1 MNISNANSKII
12 LCSEYISEHENAK
25 NIEKQNSLV
34 KSGIKEFD
42 DTLFFERK
50 KVTFLIY
57 DDTYRNWADDF
68 NNLSDKIAFGCAVAG
83 TKILTVTDSLSL
95 TTLQYK
101 QCEEYADGDYVENLI
116 NTLPLYMIKISDEQF
131 VETLFLQKDKI
142 KELGIEILYLPHIE
156 CYLKCFP
163 FDKQKELLSVLSSFA
178 RDMNISIFITMTDY
192 SYWSSCDNDAIF
204 YNVLRVRDNNVAK
217 IMADDKIFDVCSL
230 DLTNDGTMRLESLT
244 STHIDPLIYTVESA
258 NGFNSFTNINIETI

>member
-1 MNISNANSKII
+1 MNITNANSEII
-12 LCSEYISEHENAK
+12 LCSEYISELENAK

-57 DDTYRNWADDF
+57 DDTYRNIAGDF

-95 TTLQYK
+95 TMLQYK

-131 VETLFLQKDKI
+131 AESLFLQKDKI
-142 KELGIEILYLPHIE
+142 KELEIEMLYLPHIE

-163 FDKQKELLSVLSSFA
+163 FDKQKELLSALSSFA

-192 SYWSSCDNDAIF
+192 SNWSTCDNDAIF
-204 YNVLRVRDNNVAK
+204 YNVQRVRYDNVAK
-217 IMADDKIFDVCSL
+217 IMADDKIFDVYSL
-230 DLTNDGTMRLESLT
+230 ASTYGEPMRLASLA
-244 STHIDPLIYTVESA
+244 THIEPLIYTVESA
-258 NGFNSFTNINIETI
+258 NGFNSFTNINTEAI